1 MGLRFLSRVFL
12 DRDGKLFGQIL
23 AFLRDGRLTRPSNSD
38 EADALSA
45 ELRFFLLDK
54 YARFTEGEESS
65 EQGRLALEADMAR
78 DAAVAREAEVAREVA
93 EARERRSAAL
103 TRGLASPSPPLVQ
116 YVATHSEARSVGKV
130 VAGGIPLDVPGHFA
144 RVEARLVGCPGL
156 RVVSTCSVPA
166 PDGSWQLI
174 TTLASQ

>member
-1 MGLRFLSRVFL
+1 MN
-12 DRDGKLFGQIL
+12 
-23 AFLRDGRLTRPSNSD
+23 THP
-38 EADALSA
+38 
-45 ELRFFLLDK
+45 
-54 YARFTEGEESS
+54 
-65 EQGRLALEADMAR
+65 DMAR

-130 VAGGIPLDVPGHFA
+130 VGGIPLDVPGHFA

-166 PDGSWQLI
+166 PDGSCQLI